1 MKQDVKQEGGCDMD
15 GERVLDEKATEIDLF
30 AEPTEESQT
39 DDKATVAEPTV
50 AEPTVAEP
58 TEVNVPD
65 AQTDGGAS
73 SESTEEDHQVPQPPQ
88 DPQDPQDPQP
98 PVLPDLPQGSM
109 SLGEMRFGI
118 TCTGEP
124 IGTSHWLSDSS
135 VCGDMVMALPSSV
148 MIAGRSKEAGGVAV
162 DMNMFLDSVIEGAGR
177 LAGLAGISEAAS
189 LPAWAVSRLMGT
201 FPALM
206 SVYHEAVDQSILMVE
221 AAAIKA
227 AIGMKL
233 TNTRK
238 VVKTDED
245 GRKSSTSETLE
256 REIMPDPALSKFLL
270 TNRMKSRYKDTEDVK
285 QAVQINVYG
294 PEADL

>member
-1 MKQDVKQEGGCDMD
+1 MD
-15 GERVLDEKATEIDLF
+15 GESVLGVKATEVDLF

-39 DDKATVAEPTV
+39 
-50 AEPTVAEP
+50 EP

-65 AQTDGGAS
+65 AKTDGGAS
-73 SESTEEDHQVPQPPQ
+73 SELTEEVPQPSQ
-88 DPQDPQDPQP
+88 DAQP
-98 PVLPDLPQGSM
+98 PEATMLPDLPQGSM
-109 SLGEMRFGI
+109 RLGEMRFGI

-206 SVYHEAVDQSILMVE
+206 SVYHEAIDQSILMVE

-245 GRKSSTSETLE
+245 GRKSSTSETLD
-256 REIMPDPALSKFLL
+256 REIMPDPALSKLLL

>member
-1 MKQDVKQEGGCDMD
+1 
-15 GERVLDEKATEIDLF
+15 
-30 AEPTEESQT
+30 
-39 DDKATVAEPTV
+39 
-50 AEPTVAEP
+50 
-58 TEVNVPD
+58 
-65 AQTDGGAS
+65 
-73 SESTEEDHQVPQPPQ
+73 
-88 DPQDPQDPQP
+88 
-98 PVLPDLPQGSM
+98 M
-109 SLGEMRFGI
+109 SLGEVRFGI

-177 LAGLAGISEAAS
+177 LAGLAGIAEAAS

-206 SVYHEAVDQSILMVE
+206 SVYHEAVDQAILMVE

-285 QAVQINVYG
+285 QAVQINIYG

>member
-1 MKQDVKQEGGCDMD
+1 MD

-30 AEPTEESQT
+30 AEPTEEIQT
-39 DDKATVAEPTV
+39 DDKATEVEA
-50 AEPTVAEP
+50 
-58 TEVNVPD
+58 TEVEATEANVPD
-65 AQTDGGAS
+65 TQTDGAVS
-73 SESTEEDHQVPQPPQ
+73 SETTEEVAVP
-88 DPQDPQDPQP
+88 
-98 PVLPDLPQGSM
+98 PQGSM

-177 LAGLAGISEAAS
+177 LAGLAGIAEAAS

-206 SVYHEAVDQSILMVE
+206 SVYHEAVDQAILMVE

-245 GRKSSTSETLE
+245 GRKSSTTETLE

>member
-1 MKQDVKQEGGCDMD
+1 MD
-15 GERVLDEKATEIDLF
+15 GERVSGVKATEERTTGVDLF
-30 AEPTEESQT
+30 AQPTEVEPTEERQT
-39 DDKATVAEPTV
+39 GAEATEA
-50 AEPTVAEP
+50 
-58 TEVNVPD
+58 NVPD
-65 AQTDGGAS
+65 VQTDGGTS
-73 SESTEEDHQVPQPPQ
+73 PEPTEHDHQ
-88 DPQDPQDPQP
+88 DPQDHQDHQDHQDLQNAQP
-98 PVLPDLPQGSM
+98 PAMLPDLPQGSM

-206 SVYHEAVDQSILMVE
+206 SVYHEAIDQSILMVE

-227 AIGMKL
+227 AIGMKI
-233 TNTRK
+233 TNTRRL
-238 VVKTDED
+238 VKTGED
-245 GRKSSTSETLE
+245 GRKTTTLE
-256 REIMPDPALSKFLL
+256 KLDKHIMPDPALSKLLL

>member
-1 MKQDVKQEGGCDMD
+1 
-15 GERVLDEKATEIDLF
+15 
-30 AEPTEESQT
+30 
-39 DDKATVAEPTV
+39 
-50 AEPTVAEP
+50 
-58 TEVNVPD
+58 
-65 AQTDGGAS
+65 
-73 SESTEEDHQVPQPPQ
+73 
-88 DPQDPQDPQP
+88 
-98 PVLPDLPQGSM
+98 
-109 SLGEMRFGI
+109 
-118 TCTGEP
+118 
-124 IGTSHWLSDSS
+124 
-135 VCGDMVMALPSSV
+135 MALPSSV

-206 SVYHEAVDQSILMVE
+206 SVYHEAVDQAILMVE

-245 GRKSSTSETLE
+245 GRKSSTSETLD

-285 QAVQINVYG
+285 QAVQINIYG

>member
-1 MKQDVKQEGGCDMD
+1 MD
-15 GERVLDEKATEIDLF
+15 GERVLDEKTTEIDLF

-50 AEPTVAEP
+50 AEPTVAQP

-73 SESTEEDHQVPQPPQ
+73 SESTEEVSQ
-88 DPQDPQDPQP
+88 DAQSSEAII
-98 PVLPDLPQGSM
+98 LPEPPQGSM
-109 SLGEMRFGI
+109 ALGEVRFGI

-285 QAVQINVYG
+285 QAVQINIYG

>member
-1 MKQDVKQEGGCDMD
+1 MKQDVKQDVKQEDGCDMD

-39 DDKATVAEPTV
+39 DDKATVAEPT
-50 AEPTVAEP
+50 
-58 TEVNVPD
+58 EVNVPD

-88 DPQDPQDPQP
+88 DPQP

-109 SLGEMRFGI
+109 SLGEVRFGI

-177 LAGLAGISEAAS
+177 LAGLAGIAEAAS

-285 QAVQINVYG
+285 QAVQINIYG

>member
-1 MKQDVKQEGGCDMD
+1 MD
-15 GERVLDEKATEIDLF
+15 GERVSGVKATDERTTEVDLF
-30 AEPTEESQT
+30 AQPTEAEATEESQT
-39 DDKATVAEPTV
+39 EVQ
-50 AEPTVAEP
+50 P
-58 TEVNVPD
+58 TEANVPD
-65 AQTDGGAS
+65 AQTDGETS
-73 SESTEEDHQVPQPPQ
+73 PEPTEHDNQDPQNPQNPQ
-88 DPQDPQDPQP
+88 DPQDPM
-98 PVLPDLPQGSM
+98 LPEPPQGSM
-109 SLGEMRFGI
+109 TLGEMRFGI

-206 SVYHEAVDQSILMVE
+206 SVYHEAIDQSILMVE

-227 AIGMKL
+227 AIGMKI

-238 VVKTDED
+238 LVKTGED
-245 GRKSSTSETLE
+245 GRKTTTLE
-256 REIMPDPALSKFLL
+256 KLDKHIMPDPALSKLLL

>member
-1 MKQDVKQEGGCDMD
+1 MD
-15 GERVLDEKATEIDLF
+15 GERVSGMKATEERTTEVDLF
-30 AEPTEESQT
+30 AQPTEESRT
-39 DDKATVAEPTV
+39 DDKA
-50 AEPTVAEP
+50 

-65 AQTDGGAS
+65 AQTDGEAS
-73 SESTEEDHQVPQPPQ
+73 SEPTEEVSQ
-88 DPQDPQDPQP
+88 DAQSSEAII
-98 PVLPDLPQGSM
+98 LPEPPQGSM

-206 SVYHEAVDQSILMVE
+206 SVYHEAIDQSILMVE

-245 GRKSSTSETLE
+245 GRKSSTSETLD
-256 REIMPDPALSKFLL
+256 REIMPDPALSKLLL

>member
-1 MKQDVKQEGGCDMD
+1 MKQDVKQDVKQEGGCDMD

-30 AEPTEESQT
+30 AEPTEECLT
-39 DDKATVAEPTV
+39 DDNATVAEPTV
-50 AEPTVAEP
+50 AEPTVVEP
-58 TEVNVPD
+58 TEVIVPD

-73 SESTEEDHQVPQPPQ
+73 SESTEEDHQVPQPP
-88 DPQDPQDPQP
+88 
-98 PVLPDLPQGSM
+98 VLPAPPQGSM
-109 SLGEMRFGI
+109 SLGEVRFGI

-177 LAGLAGISEAAS
+177 LAGLAGIAEAAS

-206 SVYHEAVDQSILMVE
+206 SVYHEAVDQAILMVE
-221 AAAIKA
+221 AAAIKR
-227 AIGMKL
+227 
-233 TNTRK
+233 NRYE
-238 VVKTDED
+238 TDKYAQGSQD
-245 GRKSSTSETLE
+245 RRGRT
-256 REIMPDPALSKFLL
+256 
-270 TNRMKSRYKDTEDVK
+270 
-285 QAVQINVYG
+285 QIFN
-294 PEADL
+294 L

>member
-1 MKQDVKQEGGCDMD
+1 MD
-15 GERVLDEKATEIDLF
+15 GESVSGMKATEVDLF
-30 AEPTEESQT
+30 VQPTEESQT
-39 DDKATVAEPTV
+39 DDKATEVEA
-50 AEPTVAEP
+50 
-58 TEVNVPD
+58 TEANVPD

-73 SESTEEDHQVPQPPQ
+73 SEPTEEVPQSPQ
-88 DPQDPQDPQP
+88 DAQP
-98 PVLPDLPQGSM
+98 PEAIMLPDLPQGSM
-109 SLGEMRFGI
+109 TLGEMRFGI

-206 SVYHEAVDQSILMVE
+206 SVYHEAIDQSILMVE

-227 AIGMKL
+227 AIGMKI
-233 TNTRK
+233 TNTRRL
-238 VVKTDED
+238 VKTDED
-245 GRKSSTSETLE
+245 GRKTTTSETLD
-256 REIMPDPALSKFLL
+256 REIMPDPALSKLLL

>member
-1 MKQDVKQEGGCDMD
+1 M
-15 GERVLDEKATEIDLF
+15 DEKATEIDLF

-50 AEPTVAEP
+50 AQPTVAEPTVAQP

-73 SESTEEDHQVPQPPQ
+73 SEPTEE

-109 SLGEMRFGI
+109 SLGEVRFGI

-162 DMNMFLDSVIEGAGR
+162 DMNMFMDSVIEGAGR

>member
-1 MKQDVKQEGGCDMD
+1 M
-15 GERVLDEKATEIDLF
+15 EKRAEVTEKVVEC
-30 AEPTEESQT
+30 AEVTEE
-39 DDKATVAEPTV
+39 VVECAEV
-50 AEPTVAEP
+50 
-58 TEVNVPD
+58 
-65 AQTDGGAS
+65 
-73 SESTEEDHQVPQPPQ
+73 TEEVAVP
-88 DPQDPQDPQP
+88 
-98 PVLPDLPQGSM
+98 PQGSM

-201 FPALM
+201 VPALM
-206 SVYHEAVDQSILMVE
+206 SVYHEAIDQSILMVE

-227 AIGMKL
+227 AIGMKV
-233 TNTRK
+233 TNTRRL
-238 VVKTDED
+238 VKTGED
-245 GRKSSTSETLE
+245 GRKMTTLE
-256 REIMPDPALSKFLL
+256 KQDKHIMPDPALSKLLL
-270 TNRMKSRYKDTEDVK
+270 TNRMKSRYNDTEDVK

>member
-1 MKQDVKQEGGCDMD
+1 MD
-15 GERVLDEKATEIDLF
+15 GERVSGVKATEERTTEVDLF
-30 AEPTEESQT
+30 AQPTEESQT
-39 DDKATVAEPTV
+39 GVQATEESVSDAQADEGASP
-50 AEPTVAEP
+50 EP
-58 TEVNVPD
+58 TE
-65 AQTDGGAS
+65 
-73 SESTEEDHQVPQPPQ
+73 H
-88 DPQDPQDPQP
+88 DPQP
-98 PVLPDLPQGSM
+98 SQDAPPPAMLPDLPQGSM
-109 SLGEMRFGI
+109 TLGEMRFGI

-206 SVYHEAVDQSILMVE
+206 SVYHEAIDQSILMVE

-227 AIGMKL
+227 AIGMKI

-238 VVKTDED
+238 LVKTGED
-245 GRKSSTSETLE
+245 GRKTTTLE
-256 REIMPDPALSKFLL
+256 KLDKHIMPDPALSKLLL

>member
-1 MKQDVKQEGGCDMD
+1 M
-15 GERVLDEKATEIDLF
+15 EKS
-30 AEPTEESQT
+30 AETTEE
-39 DDKATVAEPTV
+39 VVECAET
-50 AEPTVAEP
+50 
-58 TEVNVPD
+58 
-65 AQTDGGAS
+65 
-73 SESTEEDHQVPQPPQ
+73 TEEVVECAETTEEVVECAETTEEVAVP
-88 DPQDPQDPQP
+88 
-98 PVLPDLPQGSM
+98 PQGSM

-124 IGTSHWLSDSS
+124 IRHFTLAVRLFCMWGYGHGSS
-135 VCGDMVMALPSSV
+135 VLSNDCWAKQRG
-148 MIAGRSKEAGGVAV
+148 GRGGVAV

-206 SVYHEAVDQSILMVE
+206 SVYHEAIDQSILMVE

-238 VVKTDED
+238 VTKTDED
-245 GRKSSTSETLE
+245 GRKSSTSETLN
-256 REIMPDPALSKFLL
+256 REIMPDPALSKLLL
-270 TNRMKSRYKDTEDVK
+270 TNRMKSRYNDTEDVK

>member
-1 MKQDVKQEGGCDMD
+1 MKQDVKQDVKQEGGCDMD

-39 DDKATVAEPTV
+39 DDKATVVEPM
-50 AEPTVAEP
+50 
-58 TEVNVPD
+58 EVNVPD

-88 DPQDPQDPQP
+88 DAQDAQDAQDPQP
-98 PVLPDLPQGSM
+98 PVLPDPPQGSM
-109 SLGEMRFGI
+109 SLGEVRFGI

-206 SVYHEAVDQSILMVE
+206 SVYHEAVDQAILMVE

-285 QAVQINVYG
+285 QAVQINIYG